1 MTDSL
6 KKVLRK
12 QAPMRGRCVYG
23 VGGGEEGADVLGHP
37 HRGLHPG
44 AVSSHLEQINLSS
57 LGQVNEP
64 LFPILLCLDIFIPA
78 VVVLL
83 VYIALCAQGLFFSGD
98 DT

>member
-1 MTDSL
+1 M
-6 KKVLRK
+6 
-12 QAPMRGRCVYG
+12 YG

-64 LFPILLCLDIFIPA
+64 LFPILLCLDYIYISSCGTFGIYCTVCTG
-78 VVVLL
+78 VVF
-83 VYIALCAQGLFFSGD
+83 QRR
-98 DT
+98 